1 MPVMKTV
8 LITGASSGF
17 GKATAQLLA
26 KYEYKLIL
34 IARRKDILQNLQ
46 KELETKTYIAAVD
59 VSDRKQV
66 ENFFAKL
73 PSGFQDIDVLIN
85 CAGLA
90 LGVNT
95 VQESSIEDWERMI
108 DTNIKGTLY
117 FTKFVL
123 EGMIK
128 RNSGLI
134 VTLGSVAATTPYKG
148 GNVYGGTKAFIKQF
162 ARDLRTDLF
171 GTNIKVTNID
181 PGAAETE
188 FSIVRFGNKKEADDY
203 YEGMRPL
210 VAQDVARTI
219 AWVIE
224 QPEHVDVDNIEI
236 MSVDQTYAGFVFNK
250 KHK

>member
-1 MPVMKTV
+1 MKTV

-34 IARRKDILQNLQ
+34 VARRKDKLQQLQ
-46 KELETKTYIAAVD
+46 KKLETDTYASNVD
-59 VSDRKQV
+59 VSDKKQV
-66 ENFFAKL
+66 AGFFKNI
-73 PSGFQDIDVLIN
+73 PPEFQNIDVLVN

-90 LGVNT
+90 LGVHT
-95 VQESSIEDWERMI
+95 VQESNIEDWETMI

-117 FTKFVL
+117 FTRFVL
-123 EGMIK
+123 DTMIK
-128 RNSGLI
+128 RNTGQI
-134 VTLGSVAATTPYKG
+134 ITLGSVAATTPYKG

-162 ARDLRTDLF
+162 AKNLRTDLL

-188 FSIVRFGNKKEADDY
+188 FSIVRYGNKKQADDY

-210 VAQDVARTI
+210 VGADIARTI
-219 AWVIE
+219 AWIIE
-224 QPEHVDVDNIEI
+224 QPEHVNIENI
-236 MSVDQTYAGFVFNK
+236 ELMSVDQTYAGFVFNK
-250 KHK
+250 KH

>member
-1 MPVMKTV
+1 MKTV

-17 GKATAQLLA
+17 GKATAVLLA

-34 IARRKDILQNLQ
+34 VARRKEVLQELQ
-46 KELETKTYIAAVD
+46 KDLDTKTYTANVD
-59 VSDRKQV
+59 VSNRKQV
-66 ENFFAKL
+66 EQFFAGL
-73 PSGFQDIDVLIN
+73 PQEFGEIDVLVN

-90 LGVNT
+90 LGVDS
-95 VQESSIEDWERMI
+95 VQESDIENWEKMI

-117 FTKFVL
+117 FTRFVL
-123 EGMIK
+123 NSMIK

-134 VTLGSVAATTPYKG
+134 ITIGSVAATNPYKG

-162 ARDLRTDLF
+162 ARNLRTDLF

-203 YEGMRPL
+203 YNGMRPL
-210 VAQDVARTI
+210 VARDIARTI
-219 AWVIE
+219 CWVIE
-224 QPEHVDVDNIEI
+224 QPEHVNVDNVEL
-236 MSVDQTYAGFVFNK
+236 MPVDQVQAGFVFNK

>member
-1 MPVMKTV
+1 VKTV

-17 GKATAQLLA
+17 GKATAQLLS

-34 IARRKDILQNLQ
+34 VARRKEVLQKLQ
-46 KELETKTYIAAVD
+46 KELTTRTYCANVD
-59 VSDRKQV
+59 VSDKKQV
-66 ENFFAKL
+66 AHLFENL
-73 PSGFQDIDVLIN
+73 PEEFQNIDVLVN

-90 LGVNT
+90 KGVNT
-95 VQESSIEDWERMI
+95 IQESNFEDWETMI

-117 FTKFVL
+117 FTRFVVDT
-123 EGMIK
+123 MIK

-134 VTLGSVAATTPYKG
+134 ITLGSIAATAPYRG

-162 ARDLRTDLF
+162 AKNLRTDLF

-203 YEGMRPL
+203 YKGFRPL
-210 VAQDVARTI
+210 VAEDIARTI
-219 AWVIE
+219 GWVIE
-224 QPEHVDVDNIEI
+224 QPAHVNIENI
-236 MSVDQTYAGFVFNK
+236 ELMSVDQTHAGFVFNK
-250 KHK
+250 K

>member
-1 MPVMKTV
+1 MKTV

-17 GKATAQLLA
+17 GKATALLLA

-34 IARRKDILQNLQ
+34 VARRKDVLQKLQ
-46 KELETKTYIAAVD
+46 KELETKTYAANVD
-59 VSDRKQV
+59 VSDKRQV
-66 ENFFAKL
+66 SSFFKNL
-73 PSGFQDIDVLIN
+73 PPEFQNIDVLVN

-95 VQESSIEDWERMI
+95 AQESKIEDWEMMI

-123 EGMIK
+123 DGMIK
-128 RNSGLI
+128 RNTGLI
-134 VTLGSVAATTPYKG
+134 ITLGSVAATTPYKG

-162 ARDLRTDLF
+162 ARNLRTDLL

-188 FSIVRFGNKKEADDY
+188 FSIVRFGNKKEADEY
-203 YEGMRPL
+203 YKGMRPL
-210 VAQDVARTI
+210 VGQDIARTI
-219 AWVIE
+219 SWIIE
-224 QPEHVDVDNIEI
+224 QPEHVNIENI
-236 MSVDQTYAGFVFNK
+236 ELMTVDQTYAGFVFNK
-250 KHK
+250 K

>member
-1 MPVMKTV
+1 MKTV
-8 LITGASSGF
+8 LITGATSGF

-34 IARRKDILQNLQ
+34 VGRRIEVLQQLQ
-46 KELETKTYIAAVD
+46 KELETKTYAANVD
-59 VSDRKQV
+59 VSDKKQV
-66 ENFFAKL
+66 ANLFKNL
-73 PSGFQDIDVLIN
+73 PAEFQDIDVLIN

-95 VQESSIEDWERMI
+95 VQEGNPDDWDTMI

-117 FTKFVL
+117 FTRFVL
-123 EGMIK
+123 DNMVK
-128 RNSGLI
+128 RNTGLI
-134 VTLGSVAATTPYKG
+134 ITLGSVAATIPYKG

-162 ARDLRTDLF
+162 AKNLRTDLL

-203 YEGMRPL
+203 YKGFRPL
-210 VAQDVARTI
+210 VAKDIARTI
-219 AWVIE
+219 GWIIE
-224 QPEHVDVDNIEI
+224 QPEHVNIENI
-236 MSVDQTYAGFVFNK
+236 ELMSVDQTYGGLVFNK
-250 KHK
+250 K